1 MQKQYGCILAGVL
14 ATIRPSPAEMAREV
28 RFSRALVE
36 HIQAS
41 APANSEVVLT
51 GSMAKRTFLREKRDV
66 DVFVLFGRSVPR
78 AKLEPAIKRI
88 MQKAFPGRAYQLSYA
103 EHPYARFRLAGRR
116 IDLVPAY
123 RIADASERISA
134 VDRSVLHTSF
144 VRKNLRSIDDVLLL
158 KSFLQANSLYGAE
171 IKVQGFSG
179 YLCELLVIR
188 YGGFV
193 KLLRAAS
200 GWKPPVFIDIQKYYK
215 GQKAVQEAQLRL
227 GRFVVI
233 DPTDANRNVAAAVSS
248 ENLSRFM
255 RLCRSFLKK
264 PDAQFFLRKPETFAE
279 KVARAAG
286 AARGAKLFTVAL
298 PRPDIVDDV
307 LWGQLHRLMGQLGR
321 HLAEYRP
328 KAMLADDS
336 QHIIRLALVLG
347 LDRLPLQM
355 AVAGPPS
362 GMKEHAAAFRK
373 SHRGARFVVRK
384 KRVYAIVRRPAAS
397 ATAEWAIRE
406 FFRKSSRAGFKSHL
420 ACSEELVVVERC
432 RSVGKAREKPKQ
444 RFKPSSH

>member
-1 MQKQYGCILAGVL
+1 MQKQYGCILTAVL
-14 ATIRPSPAEMAREV
+14 AAVRPSPAEMAGEV

-78 AKLEPAIKRI
+78 EKLEPAIKRI

-103 EHPYARFRLAGRR
+103 EHPYARFRLDGRR

-134 VDRSVLHTSF
+134 VDRSVLHTTF

-179 YLCELLVIR
+179 YLCELLIIR
-188 YGGFV
+188 YGGFM

-200 GWKPPVFIDIQKYYK
+200 GWKVQVPVFLDIKKYYK
-215 GQKAVQEAQLRL
+215 GAKAVREAQLRL

-233 DPTDANRNVAAAVSS
+233 DPTDANRNVAAALSP
-248 ENLSRFM
+248 ENLSRFTHV
-255 RLCRSFLKK
+255 CRSFLKK
-264 PDAQFFLRKPETFAE
+264 PDAQFFLRKPESFQE
-279 KVARAAG
+279 KVAQAAG
-286 AARGAKLFTVAL
+286 AARGAKLFTVSL
-298 PRPDIVDDV
+298 PRPDVVDDV
-307 LWGQLHRLMGQLGR
+307 LWGQLRRMLGQLGR
-321 HLAEYRP
+321 HLAEYNP

-347 LDRLPLQM
+347 LDRLPLEL
-355 AVAGPPS
+355 AVAGPPA

-373 SHRGARFVVRK
+373 SHKGARFVVRK

-406 FFRKSSRAGFKSHL
+406 FFRKSSQAMTKSHL
-420 ACSEELVVVERC
+420 ACGEELVVVEKC
-432 RSVGKAREKPKQ
+432 RTAGKA
-444 RFKPSSH
+444 